1 MKIALGGGSLPV
13 FDVNVWAGVDA
24 RRYMSA
30 AGVTNE
36 CPAKNGM
43 GWLRTAEGGCPHEG
57 QKRRA
62 RVPAPHEHYS
72 ASTIAA
78 QEGIMSSPTPTPPLD
93 PETSSI
99 ESQQTEPQQQTQK
112 QPEPQPSPPD
122 EQSKFD
128 IGEEY
133 GTARKNLPP
142 AGILAIC
149 IAVVLVI
156 VAVYSL
162 THRAHALST
171 GSIDDVTAVD
181 VPGQNMVMVA
191 INVTVQNNADKP
203 SWIHT
208 IGATLDTGKGKFDDD
223 ASPAVDAQ
231 RYFQAFPA
239 LKQHA
244 VAFLMPEARLDPKNK
259 TSGMIVVSFPVTQDV
274 FNARKSL
281 TVTVT
286 PYDEMPV
293 VMKK

>member
-1 MKIALGGGSLPV
+1 QQQSQI
-13 FDVNVWAGVDA
+13 
-24 RRYMSA
+24 
-30 AGVTNE
+30 
-36 CPAKNGM
+36 
-43 GWLRTAEGGCPHEG
+43 
-57 QKRRA
+57 
-62 RVPAPHEHYS
+62 
-72 ASTIAA
+72 
-78 QEGIMSSPTPTPPLD
+78 
-93 PETSSI
+93 
-99 ESQQTEPQQQTQK
+99 QQTEA
-112 QPEPQPSPPD
+112 QPTAPN

-133 GTARKNLPP
+133 GTARKNFPP

-208 IGATLDTGKGKFDDD
+208 IRSTLDTGKDKFDDD

-239 LKQHA
+239 L
-244 VAFLMPEARLDPKNK
+244 
-259 TSGMIVVSFPVTQDV
+259 
-274 FNARKSL
+274 
-281 TVTVT
+281 
-286 PYDEMPV
+286 
-293 VMKK
+293 